1 MTEDLSPAAHLAY
14 EVALDGLYPTFTSGD
29 SRVRLYRVR
38 SWVAHGPKKA
48 NALLGLEAETE
59 RVSVRYDEGAC
70 EWLSDSHASEFL
82 AWARGGAA

>member
-38 SWVAHGPKKA
+38 SWVAHGPTK
-48 NALLGLEAETE
+48 